1 MSESIRDRAPRSA
14 AALLAAF
21 RRQRPLR
28 GGSLIVSVFGDALAP
43 RGGAITLGSL
53 IDLMAPFGLTERL
66 VRTSVA
72 RLVHDDWLASRR
84 RGRLSEYRLSARG
97 RERFVEATARI
108 YSGPPGPWHGVWT
121 LVVLPGA
128 AGGARDAI
136 RRQLRWIGFGE
147 IAPGVFAHP
156 AANAAAVRAT
166 LASARPARAPLLFE
180 TARGAGAFAD
190 RARIVRHGW
199 DLTELATRYRQFIRR
214 YAAVAT
220 SLEERGALAPATAFV
235 VRTLLIHEYRKIHL
249 RDPLL
254 PRELLPAS
262 WPGIAAYDTC
272 RRLYGRVVA
281 PAEAHLDAH
290 AVRFA
295 GPLPRPDRS
304 VAGRFPP
311 PVAVAV
317 SAKIGA
323 SVSPTSRR

>member
-1 MSESIRDRAPRSA
+1 MSESTRDRAPRRV

-28 GGSLIVSVFGDALAP
+28 GGSLIVTVFGDALAP

-84 RGRLSEYRLSARG
+84 HGRLSEYRLSARG
-97 RERFVEATARI
+97 RARFVEATARI
-108 YSGPPGPWHGVWT
+108 YSGPPGPWDGVWT

-128 AGGARDAI
+128 VGGGRDAI
-136 RRQLRWIGFGE
+136 RRQLRWSGFGE

-156 AANAAAVRAT
+156 TAGAAAARAT
-166 LASARPARAPLLFE
+166 LAVAGTPPAPMVFEAASRAS
-180 TARGAGAFAD
+180 TGAD
-190 RARIVRHGW
+190 RARLVRHGW

-214 YAAVAT
+214 YAALAR
-220 SLEERGALAPATAFV
+220 SLEERRALEPATAFV
-235 VRTLLIHEYRKIHL
+235 VRTLLIHEYRRIHL

-272 RRLYGRVVA
+272 RRLYGLLVA
-281 PAEAHLDAH
+281 PAEAHLDAR
-290 AVRFA
+290 AVRFS
-295 GPLPRPDRS
+295 GPLPPPDRS

-311 PVAVAV
+311 RAD
-317 SAKIGA
+317 
-323 SVSPTSRR
+323 